1 MDEEAARALDGMTG
15 TLTSGKPLG
24 RMHTDPAARNCM
36 NDFGGNEYMHT
47 GFGDSGGA
55 SRFLYVAKA
64 SRAERDTGLEELPET
79 DVQKLNPS
87 GMAKTRAEQG
97 NGRGHNSHATVK
109 PVTLMRHL
117 VRLVTVPG
125 QLVLDPFAGS
135 GTTGIACRL
144 EGREFVGIE
153 RDPDYADIARR
164 RIDAWRRYAVLDN
177 AGGESC
183 PETLDLFG
191 EGS

>member
-1 MDEEAARALDGMTG
+1 MGSDNVRIVRG
-15 TLTSGKPLG
+15 
-24 RMHTDPAARNCM
+24 H
-36 NDFGGNEYMHT
+36 
-47 GFGDSGGA
+47 GDSGGA

-64 SRAERDTGLEELPET
+64 SRAERDTGLGRSEKIEKAGFNTSPRDYDGAIHGSVWLA
-79 DVQKLNPS
+79 NP
-87 GMAKTRAEQG
+87 
-97 NGRGHNSHATVK
+97 HATVK

-164 RIDAWRRYAVLDN
+164 RIDAWRRYAVLDD